1 MDNGV
6 DEKIIYMHH
15 LNYIQSLLNVATLIV
30 LQLNEVSFISLIQ
43 TRWQLSR
50 KYMDATERSIIELYS
65 RFIFC

>member
-43 TRWQLSR
+43 TR
-50 KYMDATERSIIELYS
+50 
-65 RFIFC
+65 